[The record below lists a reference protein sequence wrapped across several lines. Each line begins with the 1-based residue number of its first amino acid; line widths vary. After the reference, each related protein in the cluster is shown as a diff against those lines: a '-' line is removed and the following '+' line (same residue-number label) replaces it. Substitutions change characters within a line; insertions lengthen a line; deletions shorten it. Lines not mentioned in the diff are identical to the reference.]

1 MKRHS
6 RQEEQKKYLTLKEA
20 EELLPA
26 LQPILTQLQKLNHT
40 LDLLE
45 TIEIETEEEDPE
57 VVRAI
62 TRFNKVYHRLSY
74 EFYQKLEKLDQ
85 MGVAVKDLEEGL
97 VDFLSLFENREVF
110 LCWKLGENS
119 IGHWH
124 ESDCGYEERQRIV
137 DLERRQFSMKN

>member
-1 MKRHS
+1 MKS
-6 RQEEQKKYLTLKEA
+6 LSKNEEQKKYHTVKEA
-20 EELLPA
+20 EELLAEIHP
-26 LQPILTQLQKLNHT
+26 LIMQLQKLSRM

-45 TIEIETEEEDPE
+45 TIEIETEEENPE

-85 MGVAVKDLEEGL
+85 KGVVVKDLEEGL
-97 VDFLSLFENREVF
+97 IDFLSLFEGREVF

-124 ESDCGYEERQRIV
+124 EFDCGYEERRRIV